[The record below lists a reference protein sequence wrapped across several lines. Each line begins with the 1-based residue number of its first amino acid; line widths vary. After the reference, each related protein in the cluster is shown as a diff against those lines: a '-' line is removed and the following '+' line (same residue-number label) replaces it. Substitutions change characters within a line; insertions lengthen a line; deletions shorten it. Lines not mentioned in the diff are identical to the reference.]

1 MSDELTSGLRELA
14 QDAETPPSV
23 SGAEI
28 RLRAV
33 RRRRRRFRWTAVTVA
48 GACAAASLA
57 LVVALNLTGDDR
69 EDRPSPAASPTA
81 PPSTPS
87 PAAPDATVDLSR
99 RMLTVAGRDLPISS
113 GSVRYPTATG
123 RMMVVTKD
131 SVRTL
136 SLFAGKDLQ
145 KVAWVIGLRAAD
157 GTTNFVGTLT
167 SDEKAPGNYDVTTG
181 WIGLR
186 HADAVWLYKQLE
198 PGAVIEIRGATTPTP
213 ATDLPPSATEGT
225 VLPGGTGGT
234 GGAATY
240 PGPGGTADAPTP
252 SVPTEPSVVAV
263 PAG

>member
-1 MSDELTSGLRELA
+1 MSDELASGLRELA
-14 QDAETPPSV
+14 QDAETPPSM

-57 LVVALNLTGDDR
+57 LVVALNLTGGDR

-186 HADAVWLYKQLE
+186 RADAVWLYKQLE

-213 ATDLPPSATEGT
+213 ATDLSPSATVGT
-225 VLPGGTGGT
+225 VLPGGT

-240 PGPGGTADAPTP
+240 PGRTADTPAP

>member
-1 MSDELTSGLRELA
+1 MSDELASGLRELA
-14 QDAETPPSV
+14 QDAETLPAV

-33 RRRRRRFRWTAVTVA
+33 RRRRRRFRWTAVT

-57 LVVALNLTGDDR
+57 LVVALNLTGGDR

-123 RMMVVTKD
+123 RMTVVTKD
-131 SVRTL
+131 SARAL
-136 SLFAGKDLQ
+136 SLFAGKYME

-157 GTTNFVGTLT
+157 GTTNFIGTLT
-167 SDEKAPGNYDVTTG
+167 SDEKAPGTYDVTTG

-186 HADAVWLYKQLE
+186 RADAVWLYKKLA
-198 PGAVIEIRGATTPTP
+198 PGAVVEIRGATTPTP
-213 ATDLPPSATEGT
+213 ATDLSPSATEGT
-225 VLPGGTGGT
+225 VLPGGTGG
-234 GGAATY
+234 AATY
-240 PGPGGTADAPTP
+240 PDRTVVTPVP
-252 SVPTEPSVVAV
+252 SVPTAPSVT
-263 PAG
+263 AGLP

>member
-1 MSDELTSGLRELA
+1 MSDELASGLRELA
-14 QDAETPPSV
+14 QDAEIPPSV

-33 RRRRRRFRWTAVTVA
+33 RRRRRRRTAVTVA

-57 LVVALNLTGDDR
+57 LVVALNLTGGDR

-87 PAAPDATVDLSR
+87 PAAPDATVDLTR
-99 RMLTVAGRDLPISS
+99 RVLTVAGRELPISS
-113 GSVRYPTATG
+113 GSARYPTATG
-123 RMMVVTKD
+123 RMTVVTKD
-131 SVRTL
+131 NVKTL
-136 SLFAGKDLQ
+136 TMYTGKYME

-157 GTTNFVGTLT
+157 GTTNFVGTLMG
-167 SDEKAPGNYDVTTG
+167 DEKAPGNYDVTTG

-186 HADAVWLYKQLE
+186 RDDAEWLYKELA
-198 PGAVIEIRGATTPTP
+198 PGAVIEIGGATTPTP
-213 ATDLPPSATEGT
+213 AADLLPSATEGK
-225 VLPGGTGGT
+225 VLPGGT

-240 PGPGGTADAPTP
+240 PGRTATTP
-252 SVPTEPSVVAV
+252 VPTTPSVVAV

>member
-1 MSDELTSGLRELA
+1 VSDELASGLRELA
-14 QDAETPPSV
+14 QDAETPPSL

-33 RRRRRRFRWTAVTVA
+33 RRRRFRRTAVTVA

-57 LVVALNLTGDDR
+57 LVVALNLTGGDR

-186 HADAVWLYKQLE
+186 RADAVWLYKQLE

-213 ATDLPPSATEGT
+213 ATDLSPSATVGT
-225 VLPGGTGGT
+225 VLPGGT

-240 PGPGGTADAPTP
+240 PGRTADTPAP

-263 PAG
+263 PAE

>member
-1 MSDELTSGLRELA
+1 MSDELASGLRELA
-14 QDAETPPSV
+14 QDAETLPSV

-48 GACAAASLA
+48 GACGAASLA
-57 LVVALNLTGDDR
+57 LVVALNLTDGDR

-123 RMMVVTKD
+123 RMTVVTKD
-131 SVRTL
+131 SVRAL
-136 SLFAGKDLQ
+136 SLFAGKYME

-167 SDEKAPGNYDVTTG
+167 SDEKAPGTYDVTTG

-186 HADAVWLYKQLE
+186 RADAVWLYKELAL
-198 PGAVIEIRGATTPTP
+198 GAVVEIRGATTPTP
-213 ATDLPPSATEGT
+213 ATDLSPSATEGT
-225 VLPGGTGGT
+225 VLPGGTGGAAAYPGRT
-234 GGAATY
+234 AAT
-240 PGPGGTADAPTP
+240 PVP
-252 SVPTEPSVVAV
+252 SVPTAPSVT
-263 PAG
+263 AGLP

>member
-1 MSDELTSGLRELA
+1 MSDELASGLRELA

-28 RLRAV
+28 RQRAV
-33 RRRRRRFRWTAVTVA
+33 RRRRRRRTAVTVTVA

-57 LVVALNLTGDDR
+57 LVVALNLTGGDR
-69 EDRPSPAASPTA
+69 EDRPSPASSPTA
-81 PPSTPS
+81 APSTPS
-87 PAAPDATVDLSR
+87 PAAPEATVDLSR

-145 KVAWVIGLRAAD
+145 KVSWVIGLRAAD

-186 HADAVWLYKQLE
+186 RADAVWLYKELA
-198 PGAVIEIRGATTPTP
+198 PGAVVEIRGATTPTP
-213 ATDLPPSATEGT
+213 AVDLSPSATEGT
-225 VLPGGTGGT
+225 VLPGGTGG
-234 GGAATY
+234 AATY
-240 PGPGGTADAPTP
+240 PGRTAGTPVP
-252 SVPTEPSVVAV
+252 SVSTEPSVVAV

>member
-1 MSDELTSGLRELA
+1 MSDELASGLRELA

-57 LVVALNLTGDDR
+57 LVVALNLTGGDR

-186 HADAVWLYKQLE
+186 RADAVWLYKQLE
-198 PGAVIEIRGATTPTP
+198 PGAVIEIRGAATPTP
-213 ATDLPPSATEGT
+213 ATDLSPSATEGT

-240 PGPGGTADAPTP
+240 PGRTADTPTP

>member
-1 MSDELTSGLRELA
+1 MSDELASGLRELA

-48 GACAAASLA
+48 AACAAASLA
-57 LVVALNLTGDDR
+57 LVVALNLTGGDR

-99 RMLTVAGRDLPISS
+99 RMLTVAGRELPISS
-113 GSVRYPTATG
+113 GSVRYPTAGG
-123 RMMVVTKD
+123 RMMVVSKD
-131 SVRTL
+131 SVKAL
-136 SLFAGKDLQ
+136 SMFAGKYME

-167 SDEKAPGNYDVTTG
+167 GDEKAPGNYDVTTG

-186 HADAVWLYKQLE
+186 RADAVWLYKQLE
-198 PGAVIEIRGATTPTP
+198 PGAVIEIRGVTTPTP
-213 ATDLPPSATEGT
+213 AVDLSPSATEGT
-225 VLPGGTGGT
+225 VLPGGTGG
-234 GGAATY
+234 AATS
-240 PGPGGTADAPTP
+240 PGRSAEPPVPSASTA
-252 SVPTEPSVVAV
+252 PSVVAV

>member
-1 MSDELTSGLRELA
+1 VSDELASGLRELA
-14 QDAETPPSV
+14 QGAETPPSV

-28 RLRAV
+28 RQRSV
-33 RRRRRRFRWTAVTVA
+33 RRRRRRRTAVTVA

-57 LVVALNLTGDDR
+57 LVVVLNLTGGDR

-81 PPSTPS
+81 PPSSSS

-99 RMLTVAGRDLPISS
+99 RMLTAAGRELPISS
-113 GSVRYPTATG
+113 GSVRYPTAGG
-123 RMMVVTKD
+123 RMMVVSKD
-131 SVRTL
+131 SVKAL
-136 SLFAGKDLQ
+136 SLFAGKYME

-167 SDEKAPGNYDVTTG
+167 GDEKAPGHYDVTTG

-186 HADAVWLYKQLE
+186 RADAVWLYKQLE

-213 ATDLPPSATEGT
+213 AVDLSPSATEGT
-225 VLPGGTGGT
+225 VLPGGTGG
-234 GGAATY
+234 AATS
-240 PGPGGTADAPTP
+240 PGRTAGTPVP
-252 SVPTEPSVVAV
+252 SVSTAPSVVAV

>member
-1 MSDELTSGLRELA
+1 MSDELASGLRELA
-14 QDAETPPSV
+14 QDAEIPPSV

-28 RLRAV
+28 RQRSV
-33 RRRRRRFRWTAVTVA
+33 RRRRRRRTAVTVA

-57 LVVALNLTGDDR
+57 LVVALNLTGGDR
-69 EDRPSPAASPTA
+69 EDRPSPASSPTA

-186 HADAVWLYKQLE
+186 RADAVWLYKVLA
-198 PGAVIEIRGATTPTP
+198 PGAVVEIRGATTPTP
-213 ATDLPPSATEGT
+213 SADLSPSATEGT
-225 VLPGGTGGT
+225 VLPGGTGG
-234 GGAATY
+234 AATY
-240 PGPGGTADAPTP
+240 PGRTAGTPAP
-252 SVPTEPSVVAV
+252 SVSTEPSVVAV

>member
-1 MSDELTSGLRELA
+1 MSDELASGLRELA
-14 QDAETPPSV
+14 QDAETLPAV

-57 LVVALNLTGDDR
+57 LVVALNPTGGDR
-69 EDRPSPAASPTA
+69 GDR
-81 PPSTPS
+81 PS

-99 RMLTVAGRDLPISS
+99 RMLTVAGRELPISS
-113 GSVRYPTATG
+113 GSVRYPTAGG
-123 RMMVVTKD
+123 RMMVVSKD
-131 SVRTL
+131 SVKAL
-136 SLFAGKDLQ
+136 SLFAGKYME

-157 GTTNFVGTLT
+157 GTTNFVGTLEG
-167 SDEKAPGNYDVTTG
+167 DDKAPGNYDVTTG

-186 HADAVWLYKQLE
+186 RADAVWLYKQLE
-198 PGAVIEIRGATTPTP
+198 PGAVIEIRGAATPTP
-213 ATDLPPSATEGT
+213 TVDLSPSATEGT
-225 VLPGGTGGT
+225 VLPGGA

-240 PGPGGTADAPTP
+240 PGRTADTPVP
-252 SVPTEPSVVAV
+252 SVSTGPSVVAV

>member
-1 MSDELTSGLRELA
+1 MSDELASGLRELA
-14 QDAETPPSV
+14 QDAETPPSA

-33 RRRRRRFRWTAVTVA
+33 RRRRRRFRRTAVTVA
-48 GACAAASLA
+48 GACAAAG
-57 LVVALNLTGDDR
+57 LVLALNLTGGDR
-69 EDRPSPAASPTA
+69 EDRPSPASSPTA
-81 PPSTPS
+81 PPSSPS
-87 PAAPDATVDLSR
+87 PAAPVATVDLSR
-99 RMLTVAGRDLPISS
+99 RVLTVAGRELPISS

-131 SVRTL
+131 SVRAL
-136 SLFAGKDLQ
+136 SLFVGKDLE

-167 SDEKAPGNYDVTTG
+167 GDEKAPGHYDVTTG

-213 ATDLPPSATEGT
+213 GVDLPPSATGGA
-225 VLPGGTGGT
+225 VLPGGTGG
-234 GGAATY
+234 AATD
-240 PGPGGTADAPTP
+240 PGRTAATSTP
-252 SVPTEPSVVAV
+252 SVPATPSAVAV
-263 PAG
+263 PVG

>member
-1 MSDELTSGLRELA
+1 ARWPEE
-14 QDAETPPSV
+14 
-23 SGAEI
+23 
-28 RLRAV
+28 
-33 RRRRRRFRWTAVTVA
+33 RRDGFRVDV
-48 GACAAASLA
+48 
-57 LVVALNLTGDDR
+57 
-69 EDRPSPAASPTA
+69 
-81 PPSTPS
+81 
-87 PAAPDATVDLSR
+87 PAAPRPRPEDD
-99 RMLTVAGRDLPISS
+99 S

-157 GTTNFVGTLT
+157 GTTNFVGTLA

-186 HADAVWLYKQLE
+186 RADAVWLYKQLE
-198 PGAVIEIRGATTPTP
+198 PGAVIEIRGVTTPTP
-213 ATDLPPSATEGT
+213 ATDLPPSATGGT

-240 PGPGGTADAPTP
+240 PGRTADTPTP

>member
-1 MSDELTSGLRELA
+1 MSDELASGLRELA

-28 RLRAV
+28 RQRAV
-33 RRRRRRFRWTAVTVA
+33 RRRRRRRTAVTVA

-57 LVVALNLTGDDR
+57 LVVALNLTGGDR
-69 EDRPSPAASPTA
+69 EDRPSPASSPTA

-87 PAAPDATVDLSR
+87 PAAPEATVDLSR

-145 KVAWVIGLRAAD
+145 KVSWVIGLRAAD

-186 HADAVWLYKQLE
+186 RADAVWLYKELA
-198 PGAVIEIRGATTPTP
+198 PGAVVEIRGATTPTP
-213 ATDLPPSATEGT
+213 AVDLSPSATEGT
-225 VLPGGTGGT
+225 VLPGGTGG
-234 GGAATY
+234 AATY
-240 PGPGGTADAPTP
+240 PGRTAGTPVP
-252 SVPTEPSVVAV
+252 SVSTEPSVVAV

>member
-1 MSDELTSGLRELA
+1 MSDELASGLRELA

-57 LVVALNLTGDDR
+57 LVVALNLTGGDR

-99 RMLTVAGRDLPISS
+99 RMLTVAGRELPISS
-113 GSVRYPTATG
+113 GSVRYPTAGG
-123 RMMVVTKD
+123 RMMVVSKD
-131 SVRTL
+131 SVKAL
-136 SLFAGKDLQ
+136 SMFAGKYME

-167 SDEKAPGNYDVTTG
+167 GDEKAPGNYDVTTG

-186 HADAVWLYKQLE
+186 RADAVWLYKQLE
-198 PGAVIEIRGATTPTP
+198 PGAVIEIRGVTTPTP
-213 ATDLPPSATEGT
+213 AVDLSTSATEGT
-225 VLPGGTGGT
+225 VLPGGTGG
-234 GGAATY
+234 AATS
-240 PGPGGTADAPTP
+240 PGRIADPPVPSASTAP
-252 SVPTEPSVVAV
+252 SAVAV

>member
-1 MSDELTSGLRELA
+1 VSDELASGLRELA
-14 QDAETPPSV
+14 QDAETLPSV

-57 LVVALNLTGDDR
+57 LVMALNLTGGDR

-99 RMLTVAGRDLPISS
+99 RMLTVAGRELPISS

-123 RMMVVTKD
+123 RMTVVTKD
-131 SVRTL
+131 SVRAL
-136 SLFAGKDLQ
+136 SLFAGKYME

-167 SDEKAPGNYDVTTG
+167 GEEKAPGNYDVTTG

-186 HADAVWLYKQLE
+186 RADAVWLYKELA
-198 PGAVIEIRGATTPTP
+198 PGAVVEIRRATTPTP
-213 ATDLPPSATEGT
+213 AADLSPSATEGT

-234 GGAATY
+234 GGAAAH
-240 PGPGGTADAPTP
+240 PGRTAATPVPSLPTAP
-252 SVPTEPSVVAV
+252 SVTAV
-263 PAG
+263 LP

>member
-1 MSDELTSGLRELA
+1 MSDELASGLRELA

-57 LVVALNLTGDDR
+57 LVLALNLTGGDR

-81 PPSTPS
+81 PPSSPS
-87 PAAPDATVDLSR
+87 PAAPAATVDLSR
-99 RMLTVAGRDLPISS
+99 RVLTVAGRELSISS

-123 RMMVVTKD
+123 RLTVVAKD
-131 SVRTL
+131 SARALGVF
-136 SLFAGKDLQ
+136 SGKYVE
-145 KVAWVIGLRAAD
+145 KVAWVIDLRAAD
-157 GTTNFVGTLT
+157 GTKNFVAALIN
-167 SDEKAPGNYDVTTG
+167 DEKAPGNYDVTTG

-186 HADAVWLYKQLE
+186 RTDAQWLYEKLAL
-198 PGAVIEIRGATTPTP
+198 GAVIEIRGASPSTP
-213 ATDLPPSATEGT
+213 AVDLPPSATEGA
-225 VLPGGTGGT
+225 VLPGGTGG
-234 GGAATY
+234 AATD
-240 PGPGGTADAPTP
+240 PARTASTPTP
-252 SVPTEPSVVAV
+252 SVPTTPSVVAV